1 MQCYPVIVGGYID
14 HLHILCQLSKKIAL
28 ATLLRE
34 VKDHSSAWMKEQDE
48 KLKKFYWQNGYGAFS
63 VNPHQIDV
71 VRSYIQRQHQHHKSK
86 TFQDEF
92 RAFLKKY
99 EVEYDERYVWD

>member
-1 MQCYPVIVGGYID
+1 VSAFQENCIGYVITG
-14 HLHILCQLSKKIAL
+14 SKSLFIG
-28 ATLLRE
+28 
-34 VKDHSSAWMKEQDE
+34 MDE

-71 VRSYIQRQHQHHKSK
+71 ARSYIQRQHQHHKSK
-86 TFQDEF
+86 IFQDEF

-99 EVEYDERYVWD
+99 QVKYDERYVWD